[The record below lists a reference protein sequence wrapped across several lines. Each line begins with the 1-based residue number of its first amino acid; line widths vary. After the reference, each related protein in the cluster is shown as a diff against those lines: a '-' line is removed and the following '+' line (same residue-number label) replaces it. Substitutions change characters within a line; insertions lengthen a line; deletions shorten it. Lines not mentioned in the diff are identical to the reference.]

1 MNLQKQRN
9 INCYMGYETKYSTD
23 KTSTLFTLCGCGS
36 EVLMIQ
42 YDHDIDLA
50 DLCILATISSHKM
63 SLWQKFRYMYQ
74 IIVKGFPYK
83 DQIVLDRESLKE
95 IRNFLNHTLS

>member
-1 MNLQKQRN
+1 
-9 INCYMGYETKYSTD
+9 MGYETKYSED
-23 KTSTLFTLCGCGS
+23 KTSTLFTLCGCGN

-63 SLWQKFRYMYQ
+63 SLWQKIRYIYQ
-74 IIVKGFPYK
+74 IVVHGFPYK
-83 DQIVLDRESLKE
+83 DQIVLDKSNLKE
-95 IRNFLNHTLS
+95 IRNFLNNILS